1 MDEEKK
7 NSLPPVQQD
16 SQEPQKEPYIPA
28 SKGKRIAAWIGVIL
42 MVFLVIMYTYS
53 IATGEILKW

>member
-7 NSLPPVQQD
+7 DSLAPEQTDQQE
-16 SQEPQKEPYIPA
+16 SQKEPYIPA

-42 MVFLVIMYTYS
+42 MVFLVIMYSYS
-53 IATGEILKW
+53 LATGAFLKW

>member
-7 NSLPPVQQD
+7 DVLSP
-16 SQEPQKEPYIPA
+16 EPNCTESEKEPYTPA

-42 MVFLVIMYTYS
+42 MIFLIIMYTHS
-53 IATGEILKW
+53 MATGAFLNW